1 MVQQKQKKR
10 KLEGE
15 YGNLIGKEKLSI
27 GWKKGN
33 AKYLP
38 TQTFRSEKLVWQ
50 KQVLRDEW
58 QTPSLASKSILGDAN
73 FKSSCPQLP
82 SYPDSGA

>member
-1 MVQQKQKKR
+1 MSSVPTPPFDGIAKQQQQKNKHTNKKN
-10 KLEGE
+10 LEGE
-15 YGNLIGKEKLSI
+15 YGNLIEKEKLST

-50 KQVLRDEW
+50 K
-58 QTPSLASKSILGDAN
+58 ASTERWMASSI
-73 FKSSCPQLP
+73 FSK
-82 SYPDSGA
+82 

>member
-1 MVQQKQKKR
+1 MVQQKKK
-10 KLEGE
+10 KKNNLEAE
-15 YGNLIGKEKLSI
+15 YGNLIEKEELSI

-50 KQVLRDEW
+50 KAGTER
-58 QTPSLASKSILGDAN
+58 
-73 FKSSCPQLP
+73 
-82 SYPDSGA
+82 

>member
-1 MVQQKQKKR
+1 MVQQKQTNK

-38 TQTFRSEKLVWQ
+38 TQTFRSEKLV
-50 KQVLRDEW
+50 
-58 QTPSLASKSILGDAN
+58 
-73 FKSSCPQLP
+73 
-82 SYPDSGA
+82 

>member
-1 MVQQKQKKR
+1 MVQQKKK
-10 KLEGE
+10 KKKNLEGE
-15 YGNLIGKEKLSI
+15 YGNLIEKEKLSI

-50 KQVLRDEW
+50 K
-58 QTPSLASKSILGDAN
+58 ASIERWMENSI
-73 FKSSCPQLP
+73 FSK
-82 SYPDSGA
+82 